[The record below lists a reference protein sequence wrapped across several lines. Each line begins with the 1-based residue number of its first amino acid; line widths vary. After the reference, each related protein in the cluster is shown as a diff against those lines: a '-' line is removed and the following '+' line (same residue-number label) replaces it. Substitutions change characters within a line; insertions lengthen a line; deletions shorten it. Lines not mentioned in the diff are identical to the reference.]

1 MARVVP
7 AWLLL
12 LLAVWVVLPM
22 WLSSAKFSLID
33 RISDPKD
40 LKKLLR
46 TRNNVLVLYSKSE
59 AAAESHLKLLSTVAQ
74 AVKGQGTICWVDC
87 GDAESRK
94 LCKKMK
100 IDLSAKDKKVELF
113 HYQDGAFHTE
123 YNRAVT
129 FKSILAFL
137 KDPKGPPLW
146 EEDPGAKDVV
156 HIDNEKDFRRLLK
169 KEEKPILM
177 MFYAPW
183 CSVCK
188 RIMPHF
194 QKAATQLRGQFVL
207 AGMNVYPS
215 EFENIKEEY
224 SVRGYPTICYFEKGR
239 FLFQY
244 DSYGSTAEDIV
255 EWLKNPQPPQPQVP
269 ETPWADEGGS
279 VYHLS
284 DEDFD
289 QFVKEHSSVLVM
301 FHAPWC
307 GHCKK
312 MKPEFENAAE
322 VLHGEG
328 ESSGVLAAVDA
339 TVNKALAER
348 FHISEFPTL
357 KYFKN
362 GEKYAVPALRTKK
375 SFIEWMRNPESPPPP
390 DPAWEE
396 QQTSVLHLAG
406 DNFRE
411 TLKRK
416 KHALVMFYAPWC
428 PHCKKVIP
436 HFTATADAFKDDR
449 KIACVAIDCVKEKN
463 KDLCQQEA
471 VKGYPTFHYYNYG
484 KFVEKYDTNP
494 TVSRGELGFTNF
506 IRTLR
511 EGDHERLGKKKEEL

>member
-1 MARVVP
+1 MA
-7 AWLLL
+7 AAAAGSLD
-12 LLAVWVVLPM
+12 VVLPT
-22 WLSSAKFSLID
+22 WLSCTKVSSLIE

-59 AAAESHLKLLSTVAQ
+59 AAAEN
-74 AVKGQGTICWVDC
+74 C

-100 IDLSAKDKKVELF
+100 VDLSPKDKKVELF

-129 FKSILAFL
+129 FKSIVAFL

-156 HIDNEKDFRRLLK
+156 HIDSEKDFRRLLK
-169 KEEKPILM
+169 KEEKPLLM

-194 QKAATQLRGQFVL
+194 QKAATQLRGHVVL

-215 EFENIKEEY
+215 EFENVKEEY
-224 SVRGYPTICYFEKGR
+224 NVRGYPTICYFEKGR

-244 DSYGSTAEDIV
+244 DNYGSTAEDIV

-279 VYHLS
+279 VYHLT

-301 FHAPWC
+301 FHAPFPRC

-322 VLHGEG
+322 VLHGEAD
-328 ESSGVLAAVDA
+328 SVDA

-375 SFIEWMRNPESPPPP
+375 NFIEWMRNPEAPPPP
-390 DPAWEE
+390 EPTWEE
-396 QQTSVLHLAG
+396 QQTSVLHLVG

-411 TLKRK
+411 TLKKK
-416 KHALVMFYAPWC
+416 KHTLVMFYAPWC

-436 HFTATADAFKDDR
+436 HFTATANVFKDDR
-449 KIACVAIDCVKEKN
+449 KDAAQTPIACAAVDCVRDKN
-463 KDLCQQEA
+463 QDLCQQEA
-471 VKGYPTFHYYNYG
+471 IKAYPTFHYYHYG
-484 KFVEKYDTNP
+484 KFAEKYDSDRT
-494 TVSRGELGFTNF
+494 ELGFTNF